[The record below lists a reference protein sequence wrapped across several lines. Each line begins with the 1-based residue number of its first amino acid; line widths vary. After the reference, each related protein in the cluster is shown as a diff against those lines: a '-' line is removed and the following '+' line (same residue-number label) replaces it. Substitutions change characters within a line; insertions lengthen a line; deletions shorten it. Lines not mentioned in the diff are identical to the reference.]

1 MNDTIHDVEVLLGE
15 VSMSTLVV
23 MVILSITLTWAFIT
37 KIWPT
42 IKSIGTALLKRRDE
56 RNKQQRDIHTLNEWK
71 QGTETVLKEI
81 QQNQETVAKSLESIL
96 QGQDL
101 LMDAQKATFEVL
113 TQMLSCMSSEK
124 DPDECVQEAM
134 GTISKFLI
142 HEHGRVQ

>member
-56 RNKQQRDIHTLNEWK
+56 RNKQQRDIHALNEWK
-71 QGTETVLKEI
+71 QGTET
-81 QQNQETVAKSLESIL
+81 
-96 QGQDL
+96 
-101 LMDAQKATFEVL
+101 
-113 TQMLSCMSSEK
+113 C
-124 DPDECVQEAM
+124 
-134 GTISKFLI
+134 
-142 HEHGRVQ
+142 